1 MIGKNLGLCAAA
13 LALPFSVLVPAA
25 ATAAPAPAS
34 TATSATTAAS
44 DSATAVAATKAKSPK
59 VKVWDYEYNE
69 DDDYFDIEV
78 KYQCH
83 KKGNKKNGTV
93 YGWVYQED
101 VNTYYWGKAKAK
113 CDGKWHYK
121 WIEAD
126 LYHDDYDSVEEGYI
140 TVGGGVQDPRK
151 NYKYHEVEKYL
162 SF

>member
-25 ATAAPAPAS
+25 ATAATAPAS
-34 TATSATTAAS
+34 TATSATTVAS
-44 DSATAVAATKAKSPK
+44 DSTAAATNAKSPR

-93 YGWVYQED
+93 YGWVYQEHVD
-101 VNTYYWGKAKAK
+101 TYYWGKAKAR

-126 LYHDDYDSVEEGYI
+126 RYDHDDDFDEDYI
-140 TVGGGVQDPRK
+140 TVGGGVEDPRG
-151 NYKYHEVEKYL
+151 NYKYHEVEKYF
-162 SF
+162 SY